1 MSEYLQEARKSG
13 GVQIAVFQ
21 YATALLFLWLLTGFW
36 QLQVQSPEIYEARAE
51 RNSVKSLP
59 LLAPRGKILDRDGRV
74 LVDNDPSFKV
84 LLSRASMKADHL
96 SAIAEGLNIPLD
108 LLEGRLRRLRT
119 SNAPEYQAVI
129 LKENLSPSEVAFA
142 ESHQIEFPE
151 LEILHSQRRLYPSEG
166 VAAHVVGYVG
176 EISDAELDQLEF
188 IHYEPGAEIGKAGI
202 ERQYN
207 DALTGTDGSR
217 LVRVDS
223 RGREQE
229 VIGIVEAKPGRNVRL
244 TLDLDLQVVGELAMR
259 GRRGAIAALDPRNG
273 EILALVSSPSFDPNK
288 FIGGISGED
297 WRDLLNNLDKPL
309 VHRAIQAQWAPGSTF
324 KPIVAW
330 AGLDSGVVDERY
342 GVICH
347 GGGSF
352 FGRYFRCNRAQGH
365 GAVALHGALVQSCNM
380 YFHNVGNKL
389 GIDEIARYARMAGLG
404 SATGVDLPHEQ
415 EGIVPSAKWKLK
427 HYREKW
433 YAGETVSVSIGQ
445 GALTVTPLQ
454 LASAIGGLAIGGE
467 WHTPH
472 LVDYDA
478 LRSLRP
484 EFDPPAPRVS
494 ALKIDDLRAIRQ
506 GMFGV
511 VNEGGTGGR
520 ARLGEVDICGK
531 TGTSQIASTAVAL
544 ESRDERLKPNAWFV
558 GFAPCE
564 APEIVVAALYENGEH
579 GHFAA
584 PIARDVLKA
593 YFDKKARLE
602 WTRRDPPRP
611 GPRPS
616 EATRAALEPFWP

>member
-1 MSEYLQEARKSG
+1 MNEYLQERRKSG

-21 YATALLFLWLLTGFW
+21 YATALLFLWLLSGFW
-36 QLQVQSPEIYEARAE
+36 QLQVQSPEVYEARAE

-74 LVDNDPSFKV
+74 LVDNNPSFKV
-84 LLSRASMKADHL
+84 LLSRAAMKQERL
-96 SAIAEGLNIPLD
+96 PVIAEGLNIPFE

-129 LKENLSPSEVAFA
+129 LKENLSPAEVAFV
-142 ESHQIEFPE
+142 ESHRIEFPE

-166 VAAHVVGYVG
+166 IAAHVVGYVG

-207 DALTGTDGSR
+207 DALTGVDGSR

-229 VIGIVEAKPGRNVRL
+229 VIGIVEAKPGRNIRL
-244 TLDLDLQVVGELAMR
+244 TLDLDLQVVGELAMQ

-273 EILALVSSPSFDPNK
+273 EVLALVSSPGYDPNK
-288 FIGGISGED
+288 FIGGIGGED
-297 WRDLLNNLDKPL
+297 WRDLLNNPDKPL
-309 VHRAIQAQWAPGSTF
+309 LHRAIQAQWAPGSTF

-330 AGLDSGVVDERY
+330 AGLDSGVIDEQY
-342 GVICH
+342 GVICR
-347 GGGSF
+347 GGSVF
-352 FGRYFRCNRAQGH
+352 FGRYFRCHIARGH
-365 GAVALHGALVQSCNM
+365 GPVALHGALVHSCNI
-380 YFHNVGNKL
+380 YFNNLGIKL
-389 GIDEIARYARMAGLG
+389 GIDEIARYAGTAGFG
-404 SATGVDLPHEQ
+404 SATGIDIPHEQ
-415 EGIVPSAKWKLK
+415 QGVVPSTKWKLK
-427 HYREKW
+427 HFREKW

-454 LASAIGGLAIGGE
+454 LASAIGGLAVGGE
-467 WHTPH
+467 WHAPH
-472 LVDYDA
+472 LVAFDE

-484 EFDPPAPRVS
+484 GWESPVPRVHPIPQQH
-494 ALKIDDLRAIRQ
+494 LQAIRR
-506 GMFGV
+506 GMWGV

-520 ARLGEVDICGK
+520 ARLGEIDICGK
-531 TGTSQIASTAVAL
+531 TGTSQIASTAVAV

-564 APEIVVAALYENGEH
+564 APEIALAVLYENGEH

-584 PIARDVLKA
+584 PMARDVLKA

-602 WTRRDPPRP
+602 WTRRDTPRP
-611 GPRPS
+611 GPS
-616 EATRAALEPFWP
+616 QSGAARAALEPFRP